1 MDDVE
6 DRVLSRG
13 DAILLHLVC
22 CASLKKISR
31 NLVNLLKSPCPFS
44 TPSLF
49 TFIPLFIMSFFD
61 PQKQLTPEERDL
73 SFEQFREMIRI
84 AKISIATAA
93 PIFGVSD
100 RTLKRYANDR
110 HSCIDE
116 TYFAEIVRLFRGL
129 ENYKR
134 LFKQTANEQGRD
146 YICAWRAVRSGIIY
160 FDEFTIFGYSGAL
173 DRFRDLEARARA
185 GEGGAK
191 YRILLTDG
199 HRRFIF
205 RILKNELVPV

>member
-1 MDDVE
+1 M
-6 DRVLSRG
+6 G
-13 DAILLHLVC
+13 
-22 CASLKKISR
+22 
-31 NLVNLLKSPCPFS
+31 
-44 TPSLF
+44 
-49 TFIPLFIMSFFD
+49 FFD
-61 PQKQLTPEERDL
+61 PQKELTPEERGL

-116 TYFAEIVRLFRGL
+116 QHFAAIVHLFRGL

-146 YICAWRAVRSGIIY
+146 YICAWRAARSGIID

-173 DRFRDLEARARA
+173 DRFRDLEGWAR
-185 GEGGAK
+185 EGKGDAK
-191 YRILLTDG
+191 HRTLLTDG

-205 RILKNELVPV
+205 RILKNELVPVQHYIMANPPTEMAPEADSTDIQERNGSLPAEQQMETATIEVSGTESVGNWKPE

>member
-1 MDDVE
+1 M
-6 DRVLSRG
+6 
-13 DAILLHLVC
+13 
-22 CASLKKISR
+22 
-31 NLVNLLKSPCPFS
+31 
-44 TPSLF
+44 
-49 TFIPLFIMSFFD
+49 MSFFD
-61 PQKQLTPEERDL
+61 PQKELTPEERGL

-84 AKISIATAA
+84 ARISIATAA

-116 TYFAEIVRLFRGL
+116 KHFLEIVRLFRGL

-134 LFKQTANEQGRD
+134 LFKQTANEQCRD
-146 YICAWRAVRSGIIY
+146 YICAWRAARSGIIY
-160 FDEFTIFGYSGAL
+160 IDEFTIFGYSGAL
-173 DRFRDLEARARA
+173 DRFRDLDARARA
-185 GEGGAK
+185 GEGDAK

-205 RILKNELVPV
+205 RILKNELVPVQHYIMANPPSEMVPEADSTDIQERNGSLPAEQQMETATIEVSGTESVGNWKPE

>member
-1 MDDVE
+1 M
-6 DRVLSRG
+6 G
-13 DAILLHLVC
+13 
-22 CASLKKISR
+22 
-31 NLVNLLKSPCPFS
+31 
-44 TPSLF
+44 
-49 TFIPLFIMSFFD
+49 FFD
-61 PQKQLTPEERDL
+61 PQKELTPEERGL

-116 TYFAEIVRLFRGL
+116 QYFAAIVHLFRGL

-134 LFKQTANEQGRD
+134 LFKQTANGQGRD
-146 YICAWRAVRSGIIY
+146 YICAWRAARSGIIN

-173 DRFRDLEARARA
+173 DRFRDLEARARE

-191 YRILLTDG
+191 YRTLLTDG

-205 RILKNELVPV
+205 RILKNELVPVQHYIMVNPPSEMAPEADSTDIQERNGSLPAEQQMETATIEVSGTESVGNWKPE

>member
-1 MDDVE
+1 M
-6 DRVLSRG
+6 G
-13 DAILLHLVC
+13 
-22 CASLKKISR
+22 
-31 NLVNLLKSPCPFS
+31 
-44 TPSLF
+44 
-49 TFIPLFIMSFFD
+49 FFD
-61 PQKQLTPEERDL
+61 PQKELTPEERDL

-100 RTLKRYANDR
+100 RTLKRYAKDR

-116 TYFAEIVRLFRGL
+116 KHFAEIVRLFRGL

-134 LFKQTANEQGRD
+134 LFKQTANGQGRN
-146 YICAWRAVRSGIIY
+146 YTCAWRAARSGIIY

-205 RILKNELVPV
+205 RILKDELVPIQHFIMANPPCEKVSEDQSTDTQNRDISFPPKQPMETTTMEVSGNEAVGNWRPE

>member
-1 MDDVE
+1 M
-6 DRVLSRG
+6 G
-13 DAILLHLVC
+13 A
-22 CASLKKISR
+22 
-31 NLVNLLKSPCPFS
+31 
-44 TPSLF
+44 
-49 TFIPLFIMSFFD
+49 FD
-61 PQKQLTPEERDL
+61 PQKELTPEERDL

-100 RTLKRYANDR
+100 RTLKRYAKDR

-134 LFKQTANEQGRD
+134 LFKQTANEQGRN
-146 YICAWRAVRSGIIY
+146 YICAWRAARSGIID

-173 DRFRDLEARARA
+173 DRFRDLEARARE

-191 YRILLTDG
+191 NRILLTDG

-205 RILKNELVPV
+205 RILKDELVPVQHYIMVNPPCEKIPEADSTDIQERNGSLPAEQRMETTTIEVSGTEAVGNWKPE